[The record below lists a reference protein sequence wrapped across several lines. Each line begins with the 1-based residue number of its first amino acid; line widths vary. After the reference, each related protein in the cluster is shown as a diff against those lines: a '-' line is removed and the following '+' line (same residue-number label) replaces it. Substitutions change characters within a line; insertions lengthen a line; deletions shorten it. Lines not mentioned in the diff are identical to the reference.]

1 MKYFLFPIET
11 EFQKTIKKN
20 WNLVKNAR
28 NKELTIRVQHCPAY
42 STQSLAQFIFSP
54 DSLAILCFV

>member
-11 EFQKTIKKN
+11 EFQKTIKKT

-54 DSLAILCFV
+54 DS